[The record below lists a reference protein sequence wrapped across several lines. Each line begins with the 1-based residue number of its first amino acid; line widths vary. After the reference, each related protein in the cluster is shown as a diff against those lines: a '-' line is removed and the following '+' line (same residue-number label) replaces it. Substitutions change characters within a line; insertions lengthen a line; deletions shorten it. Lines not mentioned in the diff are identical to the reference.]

1 MSIKHFFLAS
11 IFVSLMALSGCFDIN
26 QTFELDEEGG
36 AQFRFLLAFDAE
48 FLALAEE
55 QEMDTTALC
64 QTEGFL
70 EAVPPG
76 LQREQTREMV
86 DGTLICG
93 YTVAGP
99 IERFQELSAE
109 LVRETGDADVLNLKV
124 LDNNQVEITSVYRFE
139 EDELD
144 GSEEGG
150 LGGTIKQMIASNF
163 SGHVITW
170 SLRAPRI
177 VETNGV
183 LSSDGQTV
191 TWVVPFEEAI
201 MSGGEY
207 RFHVIADYS
216 KQPALF

>member
-1 MSIKHFFLAS
+1 MSVKKQVVVAAFGLC
-11 IFVSLMALSGCFDIN
+11 LGLSGCFDIN
-26 QTFELDEEGG
+26 QTLELDEDGT

-55 QEMDTTALC
+55 QDMDTTALC

-76 LQREQTREMV
+76 LEREQTREMV
-86 DGTLICG
+86 DDTLICG
-93 YTVAGP
+93 YTVNGP
-99 IERFQELSAE
+99 IEHFQNLSAE
-109 LVRETGDADVLNLKV
+109 LVRETGDADVLTLNL
-124 LDNNQVEITSVYRFE
+124 LENDQVEITSVYSFD

-144 GSEEGG
+144 GSGESG
-150 LGGTIKQMIASNF
+150 LGTTIKQMIASNF
-163 SGHVITW
+163 AGHVITW

-177 VETNGV
+177 VETNGA

-201 MSGGEY
+201 MSGGDY